1 MAIRPTQTAVR
12 VPGGHYY
19 GWVIVV
25 VGSVINGF
33 GSMNQA
39 VSSVL
44 FLPLT
49 AQLGVGH
56 GSLAFA
62 LSLARLETG
71 VIGPVAGWV
80 LDRRGPRLLMTIGCL
95 MGGTGLMLLPFVDNY
110 LMFVLLY
117 MGLISVGFNIGF
129 AFSLQ
134 QVANVWFVRHRTRVL
149 SIFSFSIRAG
159 RAILVPL
166 LALAT
171 ARYGWQ
177 TATVG
182 AGIAVLVFVLPLT
195 AFVKHSPEAI
205 GQRPDGAVEPPLG
218 ATGASRVASHLSHDF
233 TLREGM
239 RTRTYWIIVFSTVVR
254 TSLTGAVQGQL
265 IPIVVAKGMSQ
276 AAGAGYLGL
285 WAVVASGLLLAIGYA
300 ADRTSKVT
308 LMATGHVSSMCA
320 MLLLLFVGPD
330 DWALMLLFVVLVAFQ
345 EGMAPANLSIIGDM
359 FGRSSFGR
367 INGMMNTFTTVGVIA
382 APFLGYSYDR
392 TGDYTLPLA
401 TFAAIAGIG
410 AVVVLLFLRP
420 PTRLAPAVATEVAVG

>member
-1 MAIRPTQTAVR
+1 MATRPTQTTIR

-62 LSLARLETG
+62 LSLARLEAG
-71 VIGPVAGWV
+71 AIGPVAGSV
-80 LDRRGPRLLMTIGCL
+80 LDRRGPRPLMITGCL
-95 MGGTGLMLLPFVDNY
+95 MGGVGLMLLPLVESY

-129 AFSLQ
+129 AFALH
-134 QVANVWFVRHRTRVL
+134 QVASVWFVRHRTKVL
-149 SIFSFSIRAG
+149 GIFSFSIRVG

-177 TATVG
+177 AATVG
-182 AGIAVLVFVLPLT
+182 AGLAVLVFVLPLILL
-195 AFVKHSPEAI
+195 VKHSPEAI
-205 GQRPDGAVEPPLG
+205 GQRPDGATEPPLG
-218 ATGASRVASHLSHDF
+218 AADAPRVASDISGDF

-254 TSLTGAVQGQL
+254 TALTGAVQGQL

-276 AAGAGYLGL
+276 ATGAGYLGL
-285 WAVVASGLLLAIGYA
+285 WAVVASGMLLAVGYA

-308 LMATGHVSSMCA
+308 LMAVGHVSSMCA
-320 MLLLLFVGPD
+320 MLLLMYVGPG
-330 DWALMLLFVVLVAFQ
+330 DWALMVLFIMLVAFQ
-345 EGMAPANLSIIGDM
+345 ESMAPANLSIIGDM

-382 APFLGYSYDR
+382 PPFLGYSYDLY
-392 TGDYTLPLA
+392 GNYTLPLA
-401 TFAAIAGIG
+401 TFAAIAGVG
-410 AVVVLLFLRP
+410 AVIVLLFLRP
-420 PTRLAPAVATEVAVG
+420 PSRPAPVATSPVVG